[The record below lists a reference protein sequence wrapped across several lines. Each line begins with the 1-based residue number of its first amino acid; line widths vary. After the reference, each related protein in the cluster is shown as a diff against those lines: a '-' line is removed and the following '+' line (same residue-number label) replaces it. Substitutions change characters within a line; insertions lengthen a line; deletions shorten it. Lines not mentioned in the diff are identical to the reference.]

1 MRGIVSQLAE
11 EISKPEIKLSKS
23 TRFLKNALIKERTYM
38 SISCIVYI
46 EYNIET
52 YLWIKNKMKEI
63 SLRDYYIFI
72 IKNK

>member
-23 TRFLKNALIKERTYM
+23 TRFLKNALIKERTYI

>member
-52 YLWIKNKMKEI
+52 YL
-63 SLRDYYIFI
+63 
-72 IKNK
+72 